1 MKAADVMV
9 ANVITVG
16 PDATVHDVAEILLA
30 NRISAVPVVAE
41 DGGLIGIISEGDLTR
56 RSETDTERRPSRWLA
71 LLIGHREMAAD
82 FLKSHARKVVDV
94 MTREVVVATP
104 DTPLREIA
112 ALLEKKRIKRVPI
125 VKDGK
130 LVGIVSRANLVQAL
144 ATARK
149 QVKAATA
156 TSDQLIREDVIA
168 RLRTQPWAKANRI
181 NVIVHDGAVELWGT
195 VQSEAEKQA
204 IRVAVELTPG
214 VRAVTDNLVID
225 SLTSSSRL
233 IAA

>member
-1 MKAADVMV
+1 
-9 ANVITVG
+9 
-16 PDATVHDVAEILLA
+16 
-30 NRISAVPVVAE
+30 
-41 DGGLIGIISEGDLTR
+41 
-56 RSETDTERRPSRWLA
+56 
-71 LLIGHREMAAD
+71 
-82 FLKSHARKVVDV
+82 
-94 MTREVVVATP
+94 
-104 DTPLREIA
+104 
-112 ALLEKKRIKRVPI
+112 VPI

-168 RLRTQPWAKANRI
+168 RLRTEPWAKANRI
-181 NVIVHDGAVELWGT
+181 NVIVHDGAV
-195 VQSEAEKQA
+195 EAEKQA

-214 VRAVTDNLVID
+214 VRAVTDNLVVD